1 MESNKPILE
10 AIALKTCLSAV
21 YNKTRFRLA
30 PYILYTRHDE
40 LYIDGVALE
49 RDGMPPREVKLGTFK
64 VAGLSEVAVDPTPFR
79 ADPVYNPY
87 EPRYEGT
94 TLFALARD

>member
-64 VAGLSEVAVDPTPFR
+64 VAGLSEVTVDPTPFR

-94 TLFALARD
+94 TLFALASD